1 MESLAKA
8 TDECKMESLAKA
20 TDECNE
26 QLKASSLQ
34 DKPSPSRKQEAVS
47 VGSGDQHKRD
57 QMTGYDTLKQ
67 IGKKHRAEHFSLGD
81 LKKDY
86 STAFEQNVQLCGT
99 QVPFSKLFAVYLEND
114 YETSYCNCNVGDT
127 EVSLSHALWILNKFN
142 ANPTE
147 NELDF
152 ILDEHIF
159 VQRKLTPVKDL
170 LQCMSPNVEDLF
182 DNFKKGYSTEWD
194 YSFLSQYDKK
204 SKDYVPVQELNDTFS
219 DAKEEWLR
227 SIPLQP
233 QVDYEYSEKNLH
245 ELLDDDHIP
254 MLLIVGPAGSG
265 KSTYLRWLA
274 QYIEQYNPAW
284 WVVRFSVTEHS
295 CYLSA
300 ILKGMQSET
309 GNNWMAPQQQA
320 IQTLFRIYFCV
331 HFHSLVITNYQIG
344 NLVRYYFH
352 GGRQALSDA
361 EQSAEKC
368 SSFLKFAGSKL
379 YLKCTCPLSFEQTVM
394 LRLFVEKFNANE
406 LWLLFD
412 GFNELAQGDKALVWN
427 MFTVL
432 QDVDTKK
439 TMRGLYVTSR
449 TEEPDYLFRR
459 ETLYLKPYSVADQIV
474 HIDKLLDNIEFCGS
488 LSVEQRKELS
498 LTFYILTNRL
508 VPSCYKSILAEP
520 LFLEMFCRLW
530 NVAMPNMLQLE
541 NFTISRKLID
551 FLAEPRY
558 LTIYQLL
565 QHFNSFRYCNE
576 NLSPIRSAACIFQ
589 NSAFE
594 IVRHTRDLGMLAMC
608 TLFGEQTVKALLS
621 PHETEF
627 TSLMERLRTSIFKS
641 RGVFKGVVN
650 GVPIFNHQLFVEL
663 YAASWLSENL
673 LSPKVASFY
682 RTHVH
687 PSMGRVRTLLDSIV
701 ICKYTYFESN
711 TGAQHGVRRAY
722 RQCPCCPHMQ
732 PNVVDELGHSPDALF
747 LADTLSTLYNTGVEA
762 YHLLNWL
769 EIMQH
774 APAVGTL
781 FSTVVFK
788 ATPIDVAM
796 RHGCAEAT
804 GRLMRTGSVFRPSA
818 FDEYAN
824 VPNTRKWNALSH
836 CRTLICR
843 DGAAKLE
850 QYVFKQLYD
859 EFTKTSS
866 FDGWL
871 GVNAFT
877 HVWHRGD
884 LARKFHLFDTWRMKQ
899 QQSTWYLCF
908 FIHERQLI
916 GDTVRT
922 MNVLEGTN
930 VVTRLKEVKSNNQPV
945 RLLLAR
951 VEERNASRNE
961 MIDLAKLHATVRDFE
976 AKKYAPLYLNAP
988 TVEIRSDSYDDL
1000 MDIVYAEEI
1009 EHGYQS
1015 IFMR

>member
-1 MESLAKA
+1 MESLAKT

-57 QMTGYDTLKQ
+57 QMNGYNTLKQ
-67 IGKKHRAEHFSLGD
+67 IEKKHRAERFSLGD
-81 LKKDY
+81 LKKEY
-86 STAFEQNVQLCGT
+86 STVFEQTVQLCGT
-99 QVPFSKLFAVYLEND
+99 QVPFGKLFEINLKKN
-114 YETSYCNCNVGDT
+114 YELCYCNCNEGDT
-127 EVSLSHALWILNKFN
+127 EVSLSVALRILDKFIV
-142 ANPTE
+142 NPTE
-147 NELDF
+147 NEADF
-152 ILDEHIF
+152 IRDEHIF
-159 VQRKLTPVKDL
+159 VQRTLTRADNGRYL
-170 LQCMSPNVEDLF
+170 SCNVEDLF
-182 DNFKKGYSTEWD
+182 KEFKKGYSTEWD

-204 SKDYVPVQELNDTFS
+204 SKDYVPVQKYNDTFS
-219 DAKEEWLR
+219 YVKEEWLR
-227 SIPLQP
+227 SKPLQP
-233 QVDYEYSEKNLH
+233 QVDYEYSEENLH

-254 MLLIVGPAGSG
+254 MLLIMGPAGSG

-309 GNNWMAPQQQA
+309 GNNWKAQQQA
-320 IQTLFRIYFCV
+320 IQTLFRIYFYV
-331 HFHSLVITNYQIG
+331 HLVASG
-344 NLVRYYFH
+344 ERH
-352 GGRQALSDA
+352 GKRQALSDA
-361 EQSAEKC
+361 EQLADQC
-368 SSFLKFAGSKL
+368 CSFLRFGGEKL
-379 YLKCTCPLSFEQTVM
+379 YLNECSCPLPFEQTVM

-412 GFNELAQGDKALVWN
+412 EFNELPQGDKALVWN
-427 MFTVL
+427 MFNAL
-432 QDVDTKK
+432 QNVTTKK

-449 TEEPDYLFRR
+449 TEEPGNLFRR
-459 ETLYLKPYSVADQIV
+459 QTLYLKPYSVADQIA
-474 HIDKLLDNIEFCGS
+474 HINKLLDNIDFCVS
-488 LSVEQRKELS
+488 LSVEQREELS
-498 LTFYILTNRL
+498 LTFYSLTGRL
-508 VPSCYKSILAEP
+508 VSYYNSILAEP

-530 NVAMPNMLQLE
+530 SVAMPYMLQLE

-551 FLAEPRY
+551 LLTEPRN

-565 QHFNSFRYCNE
+565 QHFNGSRYYAKI
-576 NLSPIRSAACIFQ
+576 LSPKCR
-589 NSAFE
+589 AFG
-594 IVRHTRDLGMLAMC
+594 IYQTSHNFKVVCNTHDLGRLAMC

-621 PHETEF
+621 PYETQF
-627 TSLMERLRTSIFKS
+627 TSLMERLRTSIFNS

-650 GVPIFNHQLFVEL
+650 GVPIFKHQLFVEL

-701 ICKYTYFESN
+701 ISKCTYFEY
-711 TGAQHGVRRAY
+711 TGAPYGIRRAY
-722 RQCPCCPHMQ
+722 RQFPHHIQ

-747 LADTLSTLYNTGVEA
+747 LADTLSTVYNTGVGA
-762 YHLLNWL
+762 NHLLNWL

-774 APAVGTL
+774 APAAGTL

-788 ATPIDVAM
+788 AAPIDVAM

-804 GRLMRTGSVFRPSA
+804 ERLVGSVFRPTA

-824 VPNTRKWNALSH
+824 VPNTRKWNVLSH

-877 HVWHRGD
+877 HVLHPD
-884 LARKFHLFDTWRMKQ
+884 LFMPRKFHLFDTWRMKQ
-899 QQSTWYLCF
+899 QQSIWYLCF
-908 FIHERQLI
+908 FIDAPQLI
-916 GDTVRT
+916 GDMVRT

-945 RLLLAR
+945 RLLLVR
-951 VEERNASRNE
+951 VEERNASRNL
-961 MIDLAKLHATVRDFE
+961 MIYLAKLHATVRDFE

-988 TVEIRSDSYDDL
+988 TVEISSYNYDNFMAI
-1000 MDIVYAEEI
+1000 MDI
-1009 EHGYQS
+1009 
-1015 IFMR
+1015 